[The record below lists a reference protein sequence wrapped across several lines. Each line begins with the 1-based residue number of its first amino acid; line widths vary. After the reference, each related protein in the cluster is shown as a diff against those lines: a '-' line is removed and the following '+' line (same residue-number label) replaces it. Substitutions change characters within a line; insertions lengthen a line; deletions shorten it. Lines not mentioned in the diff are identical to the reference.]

1 MKLMICRQAIFT
13 VRPELVEGSF
23 DKLRTGQAQPER
35 IFGARAAR
43 PFKQAKQVLVVFLLC
58 LAAMTPARALQLTDD
73 RGVSVTF
80 AQSPQRI
87 VSLLP
92 SLTESVCAMDQCQR
106 LVGVDR
112 YSNYP
117 ASVRHLPVL
126 GGGLDPNIEGI
137 VALKP
142 DVVLL
147 ATSSRASQRLE
158 SLGIKVVALEPK
170 SHADVRRVLKKIGVL
185 LEIPEAQGADRLW
198 RIIDTSVSAAAQ
210 SLPGKARNVRVYFEV
225 NRGPY
230 AAGET
235 SFIGETLTRLGV
247 KNIVPAALGPFPRL
261 NPEFV
266 VRANPDVIMVGSRSM
281 QSMEAYPGWSSIK
294 AVREQR
300 ICVLGIDESDV
311 VVRPGPRMAEA
322 ARIMAKCLEDKAP

>member
-1 MKLMICRQAIFT
+1 MKKAAVLLMLMCC
-13 VRPELVEGSF
+13 V
-23 DKLRTGQAQPER
+23 
-35 IFGARAAR
+35 
-43 PFKQAKQVLVVFLLC
+43 VL
-58 LAAMTPARALQLTDD
+58 MPARALQLTDD
-73 RGVSVTF
+73 RGVTVTL

-92 SLTESVCAMDQCQR
+92 SLTESVCAMAQCQR

-117 ASVRHLPVL
+117 ASVRRLPVL

-137 VALKP
+137 VALRP

-170 SHADVRRVLKKIGVL
+170 SHADVRRVLQKIGVL
-185 LEIPEAQGADRLW
+185 LDIPEALGAERLW
-198 RIIDTSVSAAAQ
+198 RVIDTSVSAAAQ
-210 SLPGKARNVRVYFEV
+210 SLSPKARNVRVYFEV

-230 AAGET
+230 AAGES

-247 KNIVPAALGPFPRL
+247 KNVVPASLGPFPRL

-281 QSMEAYPGWSSIK
+281 QAMASYPGWGSIK

-300 ICVLGIDESDV
+300 ICVFGVDEAEV

-322 ARIMAKCLEDKAP
+322 ARLMAKCLEDKAR